1 VTPEGKKAI
10 KLGDC
15 QCVRPGM
22 ILEAMSD
29 WIMGHGWGVVGAE
42 VGSRGA
48 RYPGWMVGRT
58 GRFGSEAL

>member
-1 VTPEGKKAI
+1 
-10 KLGDC
+10 
-15 QCVRPGM
+15 M
-22 ILEAMSD
+22 ILDAMSD
-29 WIMGHGWGVVGAE
+29 WMVVHGWGVVGAE